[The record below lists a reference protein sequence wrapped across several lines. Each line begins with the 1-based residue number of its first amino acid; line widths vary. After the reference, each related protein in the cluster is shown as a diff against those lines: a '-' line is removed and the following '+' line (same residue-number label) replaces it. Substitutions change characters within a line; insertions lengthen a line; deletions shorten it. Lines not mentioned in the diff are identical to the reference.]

1 MAGQRQKPVD
11 SLAFRRGGRGGQAI
25 NLTKLAGHASE
36 VPLPPKGITRTAR
49 ESWKAFWRS
58 DVAALVNL
66 DADLTA
72 LRRWVECLSERE
84 HVCAELAKK
93 PVVEGS
99 MGQDVLNPLASYM
112 QKLTAEI
119 ARYEDRFGM
128 TPKSRM
134 QLGVT
139 FKQYRDAVAGDGD
152 GDDGEEIEEMP
163 DDVLRGAQ

>member
-1 MAGQRQKPVD
+1 MANQRQKPVD
-11 SLAFRRGGRGGQAI
+11 SLSFRRGGRGGQAI
-25 NLTKLAGHASE
+25 NLTKVAGHASE
-36 VPLPPKGITRTAR
+36 IPAAPKGLTYSAR
-49 ESWKAFWRS
+49 EAWKAFWRS

-93 PVVEGS
+93 PTVEGS
-99 MGQDVLNPLASYM
+99 MGQDVLNPLANYM
-112 QKLTAEI
+112 EKLTREI

-128 TPKSRM
+128 TPKARM

-139 FKQYRDAVAGDGD
+139 FGQYRDAMRGQDDDDGD
-152 GDDGEEIEEMP
+152 EIADMP
-163 DDVLRGAQ
+163 DDVLRGMQ